1 MESFFRRFKNAL
13 VLIAI
18 LLVQTIALAT
28 QLHRPADPL
37 RPDGQHVR
45 LIRLWAATVI
55 VPFERMTSAS
65 GHGIRGA
72 WSNYIALRHVRQ
84 QNLDLQ
90 RQITQLRLERAALS
104 EDALE
109 AHRLSALLNFKQH
122 YAAATIVAQVVGT
135 SGSEQS
141 RLFTL
146 DKGWHDG
153 LRPGMPVV
161 TPDGIVGKLRD
172 VFPSASQLL
181 LISDGTSGAGV
192 MLQSS
197 RTRAVLRGTPQGR
210 IVITNLT
217 SDPRIKPGEQV
228 LTSGGDQVYPR
239 GLPVG
244 TIESIAADREHPPY
258 TRITLK
264 PAANLLQLE
273 EVLVITGTGNAPS
286 PQVEQELAADAGTT
300 RATESRAAD
309 IRAERLPSLHDTP
322 GGDPPAE
329 PNAGADAAM
338 PPPANSTNLTPHPKP
353 ALHPDRYSPNTVP
366 PADSLTPGAP
376 RH

>member
-1 MESFFRRFKNAL
+1 MESFLSRFKNSL

-28 QLHRPADPL
+28 QIHRAADPL

-45 LIRLWAATVI
+45 LVRLWAAAI
-55 VPFERMTSAS
+55 IAPFERMTSAT
-65 GHGIRGA
+65 GHGVRGA
-72 WSNYIALRHVRQ
+72 WSNYVALRNVRQ
-84 QNLDLQ
+84 QNLELQ
-90 RQITQLRLERAALS
+90 SQIVQLRLERSALS

-122 YAAATIVAQVVGT
+122 YAAATVVAQVVGT

-141 RLFTL
+141 RLLTL

-153 LRPGMPVV
+153 LRPGLPVV

-172 VFPSASQLL
+172 VFPSTSQLL
-181 LISDGTSGAGV
+181 LINDGTSGAGV

-210 IVITNLT
+210 IVINNLT
-217 SDPRIKPGEQV
+217 SDPRIKPGEQI

-244 TIESIAADREHPPY
+244 TIESIAVDREHPPY
-258 TRITLK
+258 TTITLK

-273 EVLVITGTGNAPS
+273 EVLVITGTGDALS
-286 PQVEQELAADAGTT
+286 PQIEQELAADVSTN
-300 RATESRAAD
+300 RAAD

-322 GGDPPAE
+322 GGDPRAD

-338 PPPANSTNLTPHPKP
+338 PPPSNSTNLTPHPKP
-353 ALHPDRYSPNTVP
+353 AVHPDRYSPGAVQA
-366 PADSLTPGAP
+366 ADSLTPGAP

>member
-1 MESFFRRFKNAL
+1 MESFFSRFKNAL

-28 QLHRPADPL
+28 QVHRPADPL

-45 LIRLWAATVI
+45 LIRLWAAAII
-55 VPFERMTSAS
+55 VPFERLTSGT

-72 WSNYIALRHVRQ
+72 WSNYVALRQVRQ

-90 RQITQLRLERAALS
+90 RQIAQLRLERASLA

-109 AHRLSALLNFKQH
+109 AHRLGALLNFKQH
-122 YAAATIVAQVVGT
+122 YASTTVVAQVVGT

-141 RLFTL
+141 RLLML

-172 VFPSASQLL
+172 VFPSTSQLL

-192 MLQSS
+192 MLQTT

-210 IVITNLT
+210 LLINNLT
-217 SDPRIKPGEQV
+217 SDPRIKVGEVV

-244 TIESIAADREHPPY
+244 SIESIAPDRDHPPY
-258 TRITLK
+258 TTITLK

-273 EVLVITGTGNAPS
+273 EVLVITATGES
-286 PQVEQELAADAGTT
+286 LTPQTEQELAADAASTH
-300 RATESRAAD
+300 AAD
-309 IRAERLPSLHDTP
+309 IGAERLPSVHDSSSN
-322 GGDPPAE
+322 DQSAN
-329 PNAGADAAM
+329 PNAAADAAL

-353 ALHPDRYSPNTVP
+353 ALHPDRYSPGAAP

-376 RH
+376 RQ

>member
-1 MESFFRRFKNAL
+1 MESFLSRFKNAL
-13 VLIAI
+13 VLIVI
-18 LLVQTIALAT
+18 LLLQTIALAT
-28 QLHRPADPL
+28 QVHRAADPL
-37 RPDGQHVR
+37 HPDGQHVR
-45 LIRLWAATVI
+45 LIRLWAAAI
-55 VPFERMTSAS
+55 IAPFERTTSAT
-65 GHGIRGA
+65 GHQVRGA
-72 WSNYIALRHVRQ
+72 WANYVALRSVRQ

-90 RQITQLRLERAALS
+90 RQIAQLRLERAALS

-122 YAAATIVAQVVGT
+122 YAAVTVVAQVVGT

-141 RLFTL
+141 RLLTL

-153 LRPGMPVV
+153 LHPGMPVV

-172 VFPSASQLL
+172 VFPSTSQLL

-210 IVITNLT
+210 IIINNLT

-228 LTSGGDQVYPR
+228 LTSGGDLVYPR

-244 TIESIAADREHPPY
+244 TIEAIGADREHPPY
-258 TRITLK
+258 ITITLK
-264 PAANLLQLE
+264 PAANLMQLE
-273 EVLVITGTGNAPS
+273 EVLVITGTSEGLS
-286 PQVEQELAADAGTT
+286 PQTEQELAADAAMTH
-300 RATESRAAD
+300 AAD
-309 IRAERLPSLHDTP
+309 IGAERLPSLHDKS
-322 GGDPPAE
+322 GGESPAD
-329 PNAGADAAM
+329 PNAGADPAM
-338 PPPANSTNLTPHPKP
+338 PPSSDSTNLTPHPKP
-353 ALHPDRYSPNTVP
+353 VLHPDRYSPGTVP
-366 PADSLTPGAP
+366 PAGSLTPGAP